1 MDKLMSESGVN
12 LALLCAVL
20 WENILSIRFCEEN
33 YIMSEL

>member
-20 WENILSIRFCEEN
+20 WEKILSIRFSVRKT
-33 YIMSEL
+33 IL